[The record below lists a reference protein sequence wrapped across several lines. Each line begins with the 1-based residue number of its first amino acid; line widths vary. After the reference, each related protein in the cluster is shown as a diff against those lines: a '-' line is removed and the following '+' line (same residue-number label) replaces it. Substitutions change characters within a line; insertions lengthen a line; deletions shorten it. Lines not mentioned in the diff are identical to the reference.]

1 MDAKYVIIKT
11 VVKKSA
17 ELSNEVIDYYSNVK
31 YWQKEVL
38 EYDKINHPSR
48 KPRDVRDMV
57 IVRLHKGKGLIEYL
71 TPEEVQQDKI

>member
-1 MDAKYVIIKT
+1 MDSKYV

-17 ELSNEVIDYYSNVK
+17 ELSSEVIDYYSNVK

-48 KPRDVRDMV
+48 APRNIRDMV
-57 IVRLHKGKGLIEYL
+57 IVRLHKGKGLIEFL
-71 TPEEVQQDKI
+71 KPEEVQQDKI